1 MKTNLLQTVKR
12 WLAGALAL
20 GSVSLLGADEAPA
33 PLKPRPYPL
42 ETCLVS
48 GEKLGRMGEPHV
60 VVHADRE
67 FRLCCKG
74 CEKDFRKDPATFVT
88 KFDAAWKKVKPYPL
102 KTCLV
107 SGEELGSMGKP
118 VGFVYQGQEVRLCC
132 KGCRKDFDKD
142 PKAFLK
148 KLPTRPKAP

>member
-1 MKTNLLQTVKR
+1 MKTNLRPTIRL
-12 WLAGALAL
+12 WLATTAVLA
-20 GSVSLLGADEAPA
+20 SMSLVGEDQNLTL
-33 PLKPRPYPL
+33 LKPRPYPL
-42 ETCLVS
+42 ENCLVS
-48 GEKLGRMGEPHV
+48 GEKLGSMGEPQVLIHE
-60 VVHADRE
+60 DRE
-67 FRLCCKG
+67 FRFCCKG
-74 CEKDFRKDPATFVT
+74 CEKDFRKDAAGFVA

-118 VGFVYQGQEVRLCC
+118 VGFVYQGREIRLCC

-148 KLPTRPKAP
+148 KLPAPQQAS